1 MDAVIAIE
9 TDLNVIVKEVLI
21 LKAVSKWFSC
31 HEYGL
36 TCSFSAV
43 TYLKLWNMEFI
54 TLLLVT

>member
-21 LKAVSKWFSC
+21 LKAESKWFSC

-43 TYLKLWNMEFI
+43 TCTWSCEI
-54 TLLLVT
+54 WSLLRYFW